1 MLPSFIPSVFITLLF
16 FLSSFEKI
24 YLFPKSTGKFAK
36 KLGVSLPLAQVG
48 ISGAIILEMFA
59 PLIIYA
65 YTFTGMLSLLP
76 FFKMALIA
84 LIVFT
89 VVVTALYHNPFK
101 GKDKYYAFMSNL
113 STVGGLLALYIYA

>member
-24 YLFPKSTGKFAK
+24 YLFPKSTSKFAK
-36 KLGVSLPLAQVG
+36 KIGVSLPLAQVG
-48 ISGAIILEMFA
+48 ISGAILLEMFA

-76 FFKMALIA
+76 LFKMAIIA
-84 LIVFT
+84 LILFT
-89 VVVTALYHNPFK
+89 IVVTALYHNPFK

-113 STVGGLLALYIYA
+113 STLGGLLALYIYA

>member
-24 YLFPKSTGKFAK
+24 YLFPKSTSKFAK
-36 KLGVSLPLAQVG
+36 KIGVSLPLAQVG

-76 FFKMALIA
+76 LFKMALIA

-89 VVVTALYHNPFK
+89 VVVTALYHNPMK

>member
-1 MLPSFIPSVFITLLF
+1 MQPLFIPAVFITLLF

-24 YLFPKSTGKFAK
+24 RLFPTSTSKFAK

-48 ISGAIILEMFA
+48 ISGAILLEMVA

-76 FFKMALIA
+76 LYKISIISLI
-84 LIVFT
+84 LFT
-89 VVVTALYHNPFK
+89 IVVTALYHNPLK

-113 STVGGLLALYIYA
+113 STMGGLLALYVYA